1 MKDLKK
7 DKDVTLW
14 VSIVMAL
21 VLFFPVYG
29 QMFTSCKSEKKV
41 AVTHPQ
47 YDEATVHVCAGN
59 IWDLFYQLQG
69 CPAMMEEVQANPL
82 LTELYDCADHKD
94 CLTCAAV
101 LMFKLWQESDIWA
114 DTLGESEPGETVPE
128 DVVYVLHEQ
137 LLLDEYL
144 MNK

>member
-1 MKDLKK
+1 MKKNNDATWL
-7 DKDVTLW
+7 
-14 VSIVMAL
+14 VSLVMAAI
-21 VLFFPVYG
+21 LFFPIYG

-47 YDEATVHVCAGN
+47 YDEATVQACAEN

-69 CPAMMEEVQANPL
+69 CPAMLEEVHANPL

-101 LMFKLWQESDIWA
+101 LMFKLWQESDVWA

-128 DVVYVLHEQ
+128 DVVYLLHEE
-137 LLLDEYL
+137 LLFDEYL
-144 MNK
+144 LNNK